1 MPELA
6 FLFIK
11 ALVFGIIL
19 TGILGFILTKFIFSK
34 TDTAVGRLNKE
45 TEDVRKKQS
54 ELNEKIKEANEELSK
69 RKEEAEALVTKMG
82 EDAEAKAME
91 EREKI
96 IKKARADAEEIIIK
110 AEKKKA
116 DIRKAIEA
124 EMELKAIDF
133 TVLLLKDLL
142 AGKMMLSFND
152 SLVEDFI
159 DSLEEID
166 MTMITAEVT
175 VAEIVVSTPLKEH
188 LHTKLATM
196 LKNKLKREI
205 QLKIDEDKEIIFGI
219 VLKFGSLSLNGG
231 FRHMIIEKGNEI
243 KEKLEKGILE
253 RD

>member
-1 MPELA
+1 
-6 FLFIK
+6 
-11 ALVFGIIL
+11 
-19 TGILGFILTKFIFSK
+19 
-34 TDTAVGRLNKE
+34 
-45 TEDVRKKQS
+45 
-54 ELNEKIKEANEELSK
+54 
-69 RKEEAEALVTKMG
+69 
-82 EDAEAKAME
+82 
-91 EREKI
+91 
-96 IKKARADAEEIIIK
+96 
-110 AEKKKA
+110 
-116 DIRKAIEA
+116 
-124 EMELKAIDF
+124 MELKAIDF